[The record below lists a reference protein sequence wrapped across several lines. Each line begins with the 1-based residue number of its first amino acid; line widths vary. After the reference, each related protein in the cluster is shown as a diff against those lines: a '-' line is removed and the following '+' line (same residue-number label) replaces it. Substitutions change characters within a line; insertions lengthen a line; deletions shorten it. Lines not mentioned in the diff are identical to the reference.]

1 MMSVQSLINALEAWL
16 QEELFARRRFLE
28 LLEAQETAVKR
39 AEARGLSESVDAIE
53 KEIEAQ
59 LLRDEKRVR
68 LFAEL
73 GRHWGVA
80 GDALTLTSIA
90 ERAGD
95 AGRRLATLRDE
106 LAAASERI
114 VRKNRR
120 VSRLLEAHQKVIED
134 LLRALVAIQGGVPG
148 GSTGALVNAE
158 A

>member
-1 MMSVQSLINALEAWL
+1 MMSVQSLMNALEAWV
-16 QEELFARRRFLE
+16 QEELLARRRFLE
-28 LLEAQETAVKR
+28 LLETQEAAVKR
-39 AEARGLSESVDAIE
+39 AEAQGLADSVNAIE

-59 LLRDEKRVR
+59 LRRDEKRVR

-73 GRHWGVA
+73 GHHWGVT
-80 GDALTLTSIA
+80 GDVLTLTSIA

-106 LAAASERI
+106 LAAASDRI

-120 VSRLLEAHQKVIED
+120 VSRLLEAHQKVIEE
-134 LLRALVAIQGGVPG
+134 LLQALVAIQGGVPG